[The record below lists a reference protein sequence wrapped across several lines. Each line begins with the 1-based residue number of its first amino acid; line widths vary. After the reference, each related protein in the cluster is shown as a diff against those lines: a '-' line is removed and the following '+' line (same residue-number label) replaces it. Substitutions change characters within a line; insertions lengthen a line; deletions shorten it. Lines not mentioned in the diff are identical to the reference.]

1 MLLDTLGDYL
11 RTRRLGHVARGFA
24 TLASTMDEAAAWAA
38 DGAPHGALVT
48 AEAQTAG
55 RGRHGRTWHGTP
67 GANLHL
73 TLVLRPRLA
82 RRRWGLL
89 AIAAGLGVLDGTALH
104 LPATGGRLSLKW
116 PNDVLLHRKKLAGVL
131 VETRSDA
138 ALLGIGVNVN
148 EAAFPDPLADRATS
162 LRLALGGNAGDTE
175 AGNTESI
182 DRTALLASV
191 LLALETR
198 LDALDADAAGVLAD
212 AERRLAGLDGAV
224 TVRAPDGTALHT
236 GLVLGLAPD
245 GGLRLD
251 TGTGEV
257 VVHAGEVTLSGV

>member
-1 MLLDTLGDYL
+1 MLLDTLGDHL
-11 RTRRLGHVARGFA
+11 RTQRLGHVARGFA

-55 RGRHGRTWHGTP
+55 RGRHGRAWHGTP
-67 GANLHL
+67 GANLHA

-89 AIAAGLGVLDGTALH
+89 AIAAGLSVLDGVAAY
-104 LPATGGRLSLKW
+104 LPATADWLALKW
-116 PNDVLLHRKKLAGVL
+116 PNDVLLDGQKLAGVL
-131 VETRSDA
+131 VEARSDA

-148 EAAFPDPLADRATS
+148 ETAFPDTLAARATS
-162 LRLALGGNAGDTE
+162 LRLALGGNTGDTE
-175 AGNTESI
+175 AKDPGEIN
-182 DRTALLASV
+182 RTALLASV

-198 LDALDADAAGVLAD
+198 VDALDADAAGVLAD

-224 TVRAPDGTALHT
+224 NVRAPDGTALHT
-236 GLVLGLAPD
+236 GFALGLAPD

-257 VVHAGEVTLSGV
+257 VVHAGEVTLSE